1 MHVQKKMHVNMQHL
15 FLMQKSRLR
24 HAPHVQQASTQAS
37 CRMTLVVRTVLKASS
52 QMQRTRIA
60 HFVEPERT
68 RAQEHCHVQIV
79 KQARLRVCCL
89 APLYLVQVAVFLV
102 LQASTRAQDL
112 YRAQIVKLVDT
123 RAQQHRHAQIAKLT
137 HSQTSAHPCART
149 VHQASTLKVQRVYV
163 LTARPGQTTMS
174 HSKNCPSRA
183 MKHRVVTSN
192 IALPLFIWRR
202 TCVTT
207 ANRIAS
213 ITLITDWQYAGSFM
227 VSGI

>member
-1 MHVQKKMHVNMQHL
+1 MKFLPVDVNMHFFSNMHVQKKSHVD
-15 FLMQKSRLR
+15 MQKISCQ
-24 HAPHVQQASTQAS
+24 HESHHVA
-37 CRMTLVVRTVLKASS
+37 K
-52 QMQRTRIA
+52 
-60 HFVEPERT
+60 
-68 RAQEHCHVQIV
+68 
-79 KQARLRVCCL
+79 
-89 APLYLVQVAVFLV
+89 
-102 LQASTRAQDL
+102 
-112 YRAQIVKLVDT
+112 
-123 RAQQHRHAQIAKLT
+123 QHRHAQIAKLT

-213 ITLITDWQYAGSFM
+213 ITLITDWPYAGSFM
-227 VSGI
+227 VSRI